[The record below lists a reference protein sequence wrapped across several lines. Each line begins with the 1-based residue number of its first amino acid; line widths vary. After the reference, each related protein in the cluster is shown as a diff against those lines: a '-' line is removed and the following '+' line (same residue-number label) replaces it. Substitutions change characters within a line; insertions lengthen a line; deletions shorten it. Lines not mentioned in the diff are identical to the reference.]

1 MAAPGSPLSC
11 DRWLP
16 PVVAALLLTGCTDP
30 FQYSPWEVDVPSERE
45 GMNAKAIAA
54 VQSRLAPDSG
64 HFVFAVVGDP
74 QGYYGDT
81 RVVFDH
87 LNAQGRA
94 AFAVVVGDLTDLALA
109 QEFAWYADAV
119 ESSAV
124 PVVSVIGNH
133 DHLANGRAT
142 FERMFGPRD
151 QVFRAGSTRMVLFDN
166 VEFESEVPVDHP
178 WLDAQLGEPF
188 QGHTLVFMHI
198 HPMDQQLQG
207 GPLDTLARI
216 MFDHRPTA
224 TFMGHLHGYATGE
237 FPGGTPWATAEWPR
251 DREYLLVHVAPDTVY
266 HERVQVP

>member
-1 MAAPGSPLSC
+1 MHAPNTITARA
-11 DRWLP
+11 RWLLP
-16 PVVAALLLTGCTDP
+16 IVAAILATGCNDP
-30 FQYSPWEVDVPSERE
+30 FQFSPWEVDVPSERE

-54 VQSRLAPDSG
+54 LHDRLATDSG
-64 HFVFAVVGDP
+64 RFTFAVVGDP

-87 LNAQGRA
+87 INAQGLA
-94 AFAVVVGDLTDLALA
+94 SFAVVVGDLTDLALA
-109 QEFAWYADAV
+109 QEFAWYAEVV

-133 DHLANGRAT
+133 DHLANGRVI

-151 QVFRAGSTRMVLFDN
+151 QVFTAGNVRMVLFDN
-166 VEFESEVPVDHP
+166 VEFESEMPVDHA
-178 WLDAQLGEPF
+178 WLDARLAEPF
-188 QGHTLVFMHI
+188 EGHSLVFMHI

-224 TFMGHLHGYATGE
+224 AFMGHLHGYATGE
-237 FPGGTPWATAEWPR
+237 FPGGTPWATVEWPR
-251 DREYLLVHVAPDTVY
+251 DREYLLVHVSPDTVY